1 MKKDATVVETL
12 RPTNEAELQSALIG
26 LACDGLAVEI
36 RGAGSKAAIGRP
48 SQLPAVLETT
58 GMSGI
63 TLYEPTEL
71 VMSVLAG
78 TSLAQVETTLAGRG
92 QMLAFEPMD
101 LGPATGGRGG
111 IQTMGAVFATN
122 ISGARRIATGAA
134 RDHLLGVRAVNGRG
148 EIFKSGGRVLKNV
161 TGYDVARALTGSW
174 GTLAVLSEVTFKVLP
189 KPQETQTLVYV
200 GLTDDIGIEL
210 LCAAMGTPFEV
221 SGTTHLTAGLTARL
235 ELGSLSREA
244 ATLTAI
250 RVENFSSSL
259 SYRVGRLTEALK
271 IYGTPIVLEHD
282 ASLMFWNE
290 LRRLSALTPS
300 SGDAPSHLWRLS
312 TAPRLA
318 AKVVDAVRR
327 NMKVEACYDAS
338 GGVIWLEV
346 SASGDA
352 GGADIRRILSTHGG
366 HATLIRAEPAV
377 RASVEVFQPMSSAV
391 ERLTAGIKASFDPG
405 RILNPGRMYQGI

>member
-1 MKKDATVVETL
+1 MVETL

-26 LACDGLAVEI
+26 LSQSGLAAEI

-48 SQLPAVLETT
+48 LQLPAVIETT
-58 GMSGI
+58 GLSGI

-71 VMSVLAG
+71 VMSARAG
-78 TSLAQVETTLAGRG
+78 TSLGEVESTLAERG

-111 IQTMGAVFATN
+111 VQTMGAVFATN
-122 ISGARRIATGAA
+122 VSGARRIAAGAA

-200 GLTDDIGIEL
+200 GLSDDVGVEM
-210 LCAAMGTPFEV
+210 LCAAMGSPFEI
-221 SGTTHLTAGLTARL
+221 SGTVHLTAGLTSRL
-235 ELGSLSREA
+235 ELGRLSREA
-244 ATLTAI
+244 ATVTAI
-250 RVENFSSSL
+250 RIENFTSSVA
-259 SYRVGRLTEALK
+259 YRIGRLKDALK
-271 IYGTPIVLEHD
+271 IYGTPELLEQD
-282 ASLMFWNE
+282 ASLLFWSE
-290 LRRLSALTPS
+290 LRRLSPVTPAP
-300 SGDAPSHLWRLS
+300 GDAPTHLWRIS
-312 TAPRLA
+312 TAPRQA
-318 AKVVDAVRR
+318 AKVVDAIRR
-327 NMKVEACYDAS
+327 NMQVEACYDAS
-338 GGVIWLEV
+338 GGLIWLEV
-346 SASGDA
+346 TASADA

-377 RASVEVFQPMSSAV
+377 RGSVEVFQPMSASV
-391 ERLTAGIKASFDPG
+391 ERLTRGIKAAFDPSAV
-405 RILNPGRMYQGI
+405 LNPGRMYAGI

>member
-1 MKKDATVVETL
+1 MVETL

-26 LACDGLAVEI
+26 LARDGLAAEI

-48 SQLPAVLETT
+48 LQLPAVIETT
-58 GMSGI
+58 GLSGI

-71 VMSVLAG
+71 VMSALAG
-78 TSLAQVETTLAGRG
+78 TSLAQVETTLAASG

-101 LGPATGGRGG
+101 LGLATGGKGG
-111 IQTMGAVFATN
+111 VQTMGAVFATN
-122 ISGARRIATGAA
+122 ISGARRIAMGAA

-174 GTLAVLSEVTFKVLP
+174 GTLAVMSEVTFKVLP
-189 KPQETQTLVYV
+189 KPQETQTLVYA
-200 GLTDDIGIEL
+200 GLSDDIGVEL
-210 LCAAMGTPFEV
+210 LCAAMGTPYEV
-221 SGTTHLTAGLTARL
+221 SGCAHLTAGLTARL

-250 RVENFSSSL
+250 RIENFSSSVA
-259 SYRVGRLTEALK
+259 YRVGRLKDALK
-271 IYGTPIVLEHD
+271 IYGAPILLEQD
-282 ASLMFWNE
+282 ASLMFWSE
-290 LRRLSALTPS
+290 LRRLAALTPAA
-300 SGDAPSHLWRLS
+300 GDLPTNLWRIS
-312 TAPRLA
+312 TPPRLA

-338 GGVIWLEV
+338 GGIIWLEV
-346 SASGDA
+346 TASGDA
-352 GGADIRRILSTHGG
+352 GAADIRRILSTHGG

-377 RASVEVFQPMSSAV
+377 RACVEVFQPMSAAV
-391 ERLTAGIKASFDPG
+391 ERLTAGIKASFDPA